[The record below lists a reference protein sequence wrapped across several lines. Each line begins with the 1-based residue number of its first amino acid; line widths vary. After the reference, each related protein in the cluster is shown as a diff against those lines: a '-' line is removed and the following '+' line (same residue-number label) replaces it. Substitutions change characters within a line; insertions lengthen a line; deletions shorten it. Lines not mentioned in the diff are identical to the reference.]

1 VVGLLPD
8 EPDAMTPEFDAPE
21 GGYFEHWMEALEEL
35 DRALP
40 EPAYPACP
48 NCGRRELRA
57 QYVGD
62 PTDRIGYGAIWCDH
76 CHWGAYTGR
85 AEIPPAA
92 GLLPFG
98 TADDVVRARIPSFRE
113 TPHRLDDDVIEEFE
127 GGPEEG
133 GER

>member
-1 VVGLLPD
+1 
-8 EPDAMTPEFDAPE
+8 MTPEGETPE

-40 EPAYPACP
+40 ERARPPCP

-57 QYVGD
+57 RYVGREE
-62 PTDRIGYGAIWCDH
+62 TRIGYGAIWCDH

-92 GLLPFG
+92 DMLPFG
-98 TADDVVRARIPSFRE
+98 MPEELLKEHIADFRE

-127 GGPEEG
+127 GGTGEERA
-133 GER
+133 ER